1 MLGRSAKRVRQL
13 IADGTLTLV
22 PGSNPQRIP
31 ADQVRARRTAQRT
44 APASGPVRARGMT
57 PAEFEQVLRSLLDQQ
72 RELISSERAALEA
85 AHRRAADLLQAEL
98 ERERAAR
105 LQAEARLRELT
116 EAQAQADQ
124 VRHRWWKRA

>member
-1 MLGRSAKRVRQL
+1 
-13 IADGTLTLV
+13 
-22 PGSNPQRIP
+22 
-31 ADQVRARRTAQRT
+31 
-44 APASGPVRARGMT
+44 MT